1 CVVNLETEEEERK
14 IEARKFWE
22 WERGFLPL
30 FIISSSTLGTVLD
43 FFSSISG
50 KVSLLSIY
58 FVGDDVIIFPSI
70 VFISSFFFFFL
81 LINQSCLLQFGYGSP
96 SWLGFNISHG
106 GEM

>member
-1 CVVNLETEEEERK
+1 MKLCCVVNLETEEEERK

-50 KVSLLSIY
+50 KSWR
-58 FVGDDVIIFPSI
+58 GDVCKR
-70 VFISSFFFFFL
+70 
-81 LINQSCLLQFGYGSP
+81 QGSMRYP
-96 SWLGFNISHG
+96 
-106 GEM
+106 